1 MNAVSLWLEM
11 RAMAEPTGEVLTI
24 EELSEYLKIPK
35 STLYK
40 LVREGSVPCQKV
52 GKHWRFHKEAIDEW
66 LRQHPEHGDTKRK
79 VR

>member
-1 MNAVSLWLEM
+1 M

-24 EELSEYLKIPK
+24 EDLSEYLKIPK

-66 LRQHPEHGDTKRK
+66 LRRHPEHGNTKRRK
-79 VR
+79 DR

>member
-1 MNAVSLWLEM
+1 
-11 RAMAEPTGEVLTI
+11 MAEPTGEVLTI

-52 GKHWRFHKEAIDEW
+52 GKHWRFHKEAIDAW
-66 LRQHPEHGDTKRK
+66 LRQHPEHGNTKNRK